1 MAWFLLPVFSQIYS
15 KNLFQKVEQK
25 FVGDIEFNEE
35 KSANTL
41 KIVDKKTA
49 DEESITAKKLVLLN
63 RSIIKYTLNWHCS
76 KDSPPIIDTR
86 V

>member
-1 MAWFLLPVFSQIYS
+1 MAWLLLPVFSQIYS

-63 RSIIKYTLNWHCS
+63 RSIIKYTLNWHCRIPHPS
-76 KDSPPIIDTR
+76 
-86 V
+86 